1 MAFGLPTDPRGQRLF
16 FLGFLGIAAAG
27 GYWYGVFEPKR
38 LEIHELRVRLDTVDS
53 LNRLAKIE
61 ISKGNTKQINATTDR
76 SRADLATLRT
86 LVPDGAEVSALIDQI
101 SNSARRAN
109 LDIGTVEPLPV
120 VEGELFDTH
129 RYRMRLTGP
138 YHDIAVVLA
147 NIGSLPRIVTP
158 VNLSLALP
166 PTLNAKVPPGKQPL
180 IATFELQTA
189 VVRTAPPKQKPRPKR
204 AAAPASA
211 SPAKGGG
218 A

>member
-1 MAFGLPTDPRGQRLF
+1 
-16 FLGFLGIAAAG
+16 
-27 GYWYGVFEPKR
+27 
-38 LEIHELRVRLDTVDS
+38 
-53 LNRLAKIE
+53 
-61 ISKGNTKQINATTDR
+61 
-76 SRADLATLRT
+76 
-86 LVPDGAEVSALIDQI
+86 
-101 SNSARRAN
+101 
-109 LDIGTVEPLPV
+109 
-120 VEGELFDTH
+120 
-129 RYRMRLTGP
+129 MRLTGP

-189 VVRTAPPKQKPRPKR
+189 VVRTAPPKQKPKPKR
-204 AAAPASA
+204 AAAPAPA